1 MCSNW
6 CLIQSLCFIN
16 IFCNFFHYSKG
27 ITKISI
33 SLEIRSQF
41 FADILYKMLY
51 QLRVITHQWK
61 LYLICKHKTKEGS
74 PWVEHLQIRYN
85 PNRGWVTKLHLPCI
99 ILKCV
104 SRSDAPGLNQICS
117 KNFPICFWEFSKIFT
132 NYALHAS
139 CYTYLYYAPTLM

>member
-16 IFCNFFHYSKG
+16 IFRNFLHYSKG

-41 FADILYKMLY
+41 FGDILYKMLY

-74 PWVEHLQIRYN
+74 PWVEHLDIRYN
-85 PNRGWVTKLHLPCI
+85 PNGWVTKLHLLCI

-104 SRSDAPGLNQICS
+104 SRSDTPRPQSNML
-117 KNFPICFWEFSKIFT
+117 KNFPNMLLEIFQNFYQLCCSCF
-132 NYALHAS
+132 L
-139 CYTYLYYAPTLM
+139 L